1 MASKRRLLQSP
12 NRSRGIQRALLFFC
26 DHGQKFGP
34 AHIPRRFNHKSLA
47 SALGAF
53 WRGNQT
59 PCRRL
64 KKTFEARPIEERPGI
79 SLTGRRYIGVA
90 HGCSYRITSLDSAHE
105 LRPTRILDRF
115 ERSVIASF
123 QLDAN
128 RKVVAALAPAPTGF
142 AGMPRA
148 FFTRDELNQL
158 AAASY
163 EKVRRHAQPCNRLIV
178 AMRVGIE
185 RVGKQ
190 LDDSRSAIF
199 VRRQADIVDDDEL
212 YAHILRARVRIG

>member
-12 NRSRGIQRALLFFC
+12 NRRGIQRALLFFC

-79 SLTGRRYIGVA
+79 SLTGW
-90 HGCSYRITSLDSAHE
+90 ITSLDSTHE

-212 YAHILRARVRIG
+212 YARILRARVRIG